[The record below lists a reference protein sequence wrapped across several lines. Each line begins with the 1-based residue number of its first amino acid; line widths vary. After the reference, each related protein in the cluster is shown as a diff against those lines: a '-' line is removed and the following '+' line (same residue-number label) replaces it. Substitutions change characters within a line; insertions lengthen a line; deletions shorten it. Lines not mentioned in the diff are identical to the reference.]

1 MKINSENKRLYV
13 KINAFMENS
22 QISVNVHIPRVY
34 ERLFSQYE
42 HVYKRVL
49 RLLFEEV
56 GYPFGKRENEMREN
70 DMDEYSNESWQ
81 AFSCGSPESFYGG
94 ARFCVWGARTPEPL
108 IFIDRRDSCASTFP
122 ISKSNRFFGWI

>member
-49 RLLFEEV
+49 TRKYCSHIRV
-56 GYPFGKRENEMREN
+56 SGYHRRSVSQLAVAQWQIQWQIQWQMAN
-70 DMDEYSNESWQ
+70 SNMN
-81 AFSCGSPESFYGG
+81 G
-94 ARFCVWGARTPEPL
+94 
-108 IFIDRRDSCASTFP
+108 I
-122 ISKSNRFFGWI
+122 